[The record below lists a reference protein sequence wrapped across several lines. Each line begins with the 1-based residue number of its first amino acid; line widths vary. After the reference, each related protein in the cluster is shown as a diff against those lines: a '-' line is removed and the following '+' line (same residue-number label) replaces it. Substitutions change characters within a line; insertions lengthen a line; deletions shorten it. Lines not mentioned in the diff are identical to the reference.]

1 MALIATAPTR
11 EKMEQMINTYF
22 FSTKYTLSDNLEI
35 LHPDKTLKNYRVT
48 EKKNRFRF
56 EMI

>member
-1 MALIATAPTR
+1 MKLIASAKTK
-11 EKMEQMINTYF
+11 EQIEQMINTYF
-22 FSTKYTLSDNLEI
+22 FSTKYTLSDKLEI

-56 EMI
+56 EEI